1 MQKLFID
8 VTYFILPNRHTK
20 FIQNGVTH
28 FYIRASTEILK
39 AKSKDNVKDKDRA
52 TAFLTKAID
61 VSLKPGYKAL
71 GAACGSIV
79 TAPALVTGK
88 ILKFLVEAKNET
100 DQHNNAKN
108 IEKLLA
114 GFNPEDAEWI
124 KFLVAVFHDIFKA
137 YNLQVR
143 L

>member
-1 MQKLFID
+1 M
-8 VTYFILPNRHTK
+8 
-20 FIQNGVTH
+20 
-28 FYIRASTEILK
+28 K

-114 GFNPEDAEWI
+114 GFNPEDAKWI
-124 KFLVAVFHDIFKA
+124 KFLVGVFHDIFKA
-137 YNLQVR
+137 YNVQVC